1 MSENSFVL
9 REKIK
14 QAQKEAMIAKD
25 QTKLST
31 VRLIMATLKDRD
43 IQARSKGNTDGIEEA
58 EILSMLQSMIKQ
70 RHDSVKMYEQGG
82 RAELAEREQAEI
94 RVIEGFLP
102 QQLSNEEL
110 TSAID
115 AIVKE
120 TGAEGMKDMGKVMGV
135 LKTRYAGQIDMGKA
149 SAAVKS
155 ALN

>member
-1 MSENSFVL
+1 MSENSSLL

-43 IQARSKGNTDGIEEA
+43 IQARSKGVTDGIEET
-58 EILSMLQSMIKQ
+58 EVLSMLQSMIKQ

-82 RAELAEREQAEI
+82 RPELAEREQAEI

-102 QQLSNEEL
+102 QQLSDEEL
-110 TSAID
+110 TD
-115 AIVKE
+115 AIRSIVDE
-120 TGAEGMKDMGKVMGV
+120 TNAEGMKDMGKVMGV

-149 SAAVKS
+149 SAGVKA